1 RRRELERQAAAL
13 RDLEKD
19 LHRRAV
25 TRDLLAELAKPED
38 KADLMRATLLLA
50 RHDNPEI
57 EIRHYMQAFTRMV
70 DELRHDPAIA
80 KGTLPAIA
88 RLNEYLFEQ
97 GGFHG
102 SRHDYESRSN
112 SYMNEV
118 LDDRE
123 GLPITLSVLYLELAS
138 RLGIP
143 HVFGAPLP
151 GKFMVA
157 YRDGPEGELKLLD
170 VFERGKTLTVEEAA
184 LQLTRT
190 GELDESF
197 LQPATKKSI
206 ILRMLRNLL
215 GGALDDESSVK
226 ESLPYLDLLLSIDP
240 QAAVERLTRARMNQ
254 RLGHKDAAARDVE
267 WLMENFPQDGP
278 DQLRLQLEQW
288 LDALR

>member
-1 RRRELERQAAAL
+1 
-13 RDLEKD
+13 
-19 LHRRAV
+19 
-25 TRDLLAELAKPED
+25 
-38 KADLMRATLLLA
+38 M
-50 RHDNPEI
+50 
-57 EIRHYMQAFTRMV
+57 
-70 DELRHDPAIA
+70 
-80 KGTLPAIA
+80 
-88 RLNEYLFEQ
+88 
-97 GGFHG
+97 
-102 SRHDYESRSN
+102 
-112 SYMNEV
+112 
-118 LDDRE
+118 
-123 GLPITLSVLYLELAS
+123 LYLELAS